1 MVNKNFKTV
10 KIKGGLGNQLF
21 QYAFALFL
29 KNKFDTEV
37 NLEVSWYK
45 EQSFR
50 RFVLNDLLVNNEF
63 SLVNSVPSFINKRIN
78 QGYLSENLIT
88 FLIKKNYFL
97 PINFYD
103 GYWQDIFFAN
113 FLKDK
118 IFFKS
123 NILKKIINEDYYV
136 IHLRRGDFKRSKVH
150 IVLSDEYYLKFV
162 EVFKDKKIYIISE
175 EEEDAINLKKKIKL
189 DLEYYKCSDLEAFSI
204 IYNAMGGIASNS
216 TFCWWAIFLSESRNW
231 LMPYQW
237 LKKINIVDSK
247 LAIPKTILI

>member
-29 KNKFDTEV
+29 KNKFDIEV

-63 SLVNSVPSFINKRIN
+63 SLVNSAPSFINKRIN
-78 QGYLSENLIT
+78 QVYLSENLIT

-123 NILKKIINEDYYV
+123 DILKKKINEDYYV
-136 IHLRRGDFKRSKVH
+136 IHLRRGDFKRSKTH
-150 IVLSDEYYLKFV
+150 LVLTDEYYLKFV
-162 EVFKDKKIYIISE
+162 DVFKDKKIYIISE
-175 EEEDAINLKKKIKL
+175 EEEDAINLKKEIKL
-189 DLEYYKCSDLEAFSI
+189 DIEYYKCSDLEAFSI
-204 IYNAMGGIASNS
+204 IYNATGGIASNS

-237 LKKINIVDSK
+237 LKKINIIDSK

>member
-50 RFVLNDLLVNNEF
+50 RFVLNDLLANSEF

-237 LKKINIVDSK
+237 LKKINIIDSK